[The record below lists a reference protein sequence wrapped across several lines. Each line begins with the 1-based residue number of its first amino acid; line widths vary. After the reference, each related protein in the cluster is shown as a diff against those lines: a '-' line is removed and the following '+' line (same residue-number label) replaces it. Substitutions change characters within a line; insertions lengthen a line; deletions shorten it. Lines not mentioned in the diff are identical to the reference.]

1 MLDGR
6 QSGHSAVPHR
16 ESFSVGARYIRCGVP
31 VRGFGYR
38 PRRERGRPPESLP
51 RTHHRGPSRP
61 RGSAAEFQ
69 RVRAAYE
76 AAKAGRELEAPPEEE
91 EIEEEPEP
99 DDGPE
104 GAHVEYLNYA
114 VLDDHGWDVGDSDLF
129 GKAGDADL
137 DPVNHGKFVVEPG
150 ESLLEAAENR
160 GFAWPYACR
169 GGACANCA
177 VAVVEGELEMPA
189 DTILPPE
196 MKAHGI
202 RLSCNGIPVTD
213 EMKVIY
219 NIKHLP
225 GLDELRLPPRP
236 FEQAHASD

>member
-1 MLDGR
+1 MAGR
-6 QSGHSAVPHR
+6 AATAPFRIGNPFQSGCA
-16 ESFSVGARYIRCGVP
+16 I
-31 VRGFGYR
+31 YR
-38 PRRERGRPPESLP
+38 VASPFEVLDIDPDASEADLRRAYRERIIKAHPDHG
-51 RTHHRGPSRP
+51 
-61 RGSAAEFQ
+61 GSTAEFQ

-76 AAKAGRELEAPPEEE
+76 AAKAGRELEAPPEQE

-99 DDGPE
+99 DDGPD